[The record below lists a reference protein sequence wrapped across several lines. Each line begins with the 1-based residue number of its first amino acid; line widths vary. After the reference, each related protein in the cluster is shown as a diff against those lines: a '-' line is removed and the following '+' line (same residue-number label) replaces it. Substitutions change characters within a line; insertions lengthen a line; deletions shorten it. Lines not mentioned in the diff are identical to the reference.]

1 MLPAVRDRLDF
12 LGAEYERIALE
23 NERLRAELLELGSP
37 GSQNGEVARNI
48 TAKIAALRDP
58 ASCKAIVTSHT
69 PASPMS
75 PTKEVWMDGSRMPE
89 LHAKITCDDL
99 IPGAVA
105 DCDEA
110 SMISKDEPISEGTSA
125 ARLRSDRRISK
136 GSRTEPPVEE
146 PEEQVSRL
154 IFLDVIPAVIISI
167 NAAVV
172 GLSADICPE
181 HTVWVGLEMFFTG
194 FFTLEILVKMK
205 VFGVKGYLW
214 GADWYWSWFDCFCVL
229 LAYLEMG
236 MSLPTT
242 GLGSSECGLRE
253 SDGGAGFG
261 ALKML
266 KLARLGRIVRLLK
279 FKIFVELKLM
289 IQGVFTGLRVLFWA
303 IMLLFGCIY
312 LLGVVCKTLFS
323 NYAEFSTVP
332 ASMFTAFRCFTDGC
346 AGYDGTPLQERIRK
360 DSAVG
365 GVWMIAYILVFLFI
379 TIGIFNLIMAVFI
392 DNVND
397 GSVKKKQYTLGLTAD
412 KTELKLAETLRGMC
426 LKSGVVD
433 RDQLEEEEYEEMVMT
448 PTMTKRTTEYLQDY
462 EGRCNR
468 LKKAMTST
476 GCMITKR
483 TFNSWLLQSSELLDV
498 LDDAEV
504 DTSCKFELFDVLDI
518 DLSGKLPFSE
528 TVEGLMRCRGP
539 VSKTDIISIRLRVRH
554 LTRLTQQIHKKLG
567 CHSHK

>member
-48 TAKIAALRDP
+48 TAKIAALREDP

-172 GLSADICPE
+172 GLSAEDVE
-181 HTVWVGLEMFFTG
+181 AGTSGEDRAAA
-194 FFTLEILVKMK
+194 EIQDLCGAK
-205 VFGVKGYLW
+205 VDDPRSVH
-214 GADWYWSWFDCFCVL
+214 
-229 LAYLEMG
+229 
-236 MSLPTT
+236 
-242 GLGSSECGLRE
+242 R
-253 SDGGAGFG
+253 
-261 ALKML
+261 
-266 KLARLGRIVRLLK
+266 R
-279 FKIFVELKLM
+279 
-289 IQGVFTGLRVLFWA
+289 LRVLFWA

-346 AGYDGTPLQERIRK
+346 AGYDGTPLQERIRGK

>member
-1 MLPAVRDRLDF
+1 
-12 LGAEYERIALE
+12 ERIALE

-48 TAKIAALRDP
+48 TAKIAALREDP

-289 IQGVFTGLRVLFWA
+289 IQGVFTGDCEFCSGPSCCFLAVFTSWVWSARRCSPTTQSFLPCRLRCLQPSA
-303 IMLLFGCIY
+303 ASRTAAPAMMAPRCRSASEEKILLW
-312 LLGVVCKTLFS
+312 VVC
-323 NYAEFSTVP
+323 
-332 ASMFTAFRCFTDGC
+332 G
-346 AGYDGTPLQERIRK
+346 
-360 DSAVG
+360 
-365 GVWMIAYILVFLFI
+365 
-379 TIGIFNLIMAVFI
+379 
-392 DNVND
+392 
-397 GSVKKKQYTLGLTAD
+397 
-412 KTELKLAETLRGMC
+412 
-426 LKSGVVD
+426 
-433 RDQLEEEEYEEMVMT
+433 
-448 PTMTKRTTEYLQDY
+448 
-462 EGRCNR
+462 
-468 LKKAMTST
+468 
-476 GCMITKR
+476 
-483 TFNSWLLQSSELLDV
+483 
-498 LDDAEV
+498 
-504 DTSCKFELFDVLDI
+504 
-518 DLSGKLPFSE
+518 
-528 TVEGLMRCRGP
+528 
-539 VSKTDIISIRLRVRH
+539 
-554 LTRLTQQIHKKLG
+554 
-567 CHSHK
+567 